1 LRERTDDDPPASP
14 ETGPGSISGYDDSRG
29 HVGDMEFYDLA
40 TQFLERFPKMAQLY
54 TKPEIASALA
64 TLGLAGTTP
73 TRTHPTWPLD
83 QQIRVTQDSVNMAA
97 KEKTNRWMRERFGTR
112 YDAHAFAELSKTIF
126 TLAYRRVGIPMGVR
140 LPQIKNLETL
150 TRLRQVID
158 ALPEQPSDA

>member
-29 HVGDMEFYDLA
+29 HVGDMEFSDLA

-73 TRTHPTWPLD
+73 TRTHPTWPSG
-83 QQIRVTQDSVNMAA
+83 QQIRVTQDAVNMAA
-97 KEKTNRWMRERFGTR
+97 KEKTNRGMRERFGTR

-126 TLAYRRVGIPMGVR
+126 TLAYRRGGGSIGGGV
-140 LPQIKNLETL
+140 PHIKKFVNQ
-150 TRLRQVID
+150 TRRRRD
-158 ALPEQPSDA
+158 